1 MEQLDYLKRL
11 GSIYKGSKFV
21 KIAPYIESEWEG
33 RTYDSSKDVKSTS
46 TSWSRKALTLEEAID
61 WVEKGNRIGW
71 IIPRGFVVVDIDNK
85 EEPRS
90 QEYIVK
96 LLEKFE
102 VKYSYNLTFHG
113 IHILFSDPNQSIK
126 NTSKEKCS
134 LNLVIDTR
142 ANEGGYIVLPCN
154 DPHRSWG
161 RLNDYTEEIPYFL
174 KPIGKDQTPSFIG
187 MADGDGRNDA
197 LFRWRGILRQRQ
209 KLNDEEISKS
219 IRIINENLFDVPI
232 PNKELFATAL
242 RPLDNKSSSKSK
254 TTNKED
260 RMAALNNVAEE
271 IVAKYNIISYRDTF
285 YLWAGNYY
293 RKVDT
298 IDIERLIHFDV
309 SKSYSQAVRNEII
322 SFIKVKTQVTMDQM
336 NSNWASI
343 ACENGVVDLRT
354 GELSEAKT
362 TDYNTICIPHK
373 YNPAAQ
379 SDKMIN
385 FMLMITN
392 GDMLKVE
399 FLWQVIGYCL
409 LKKNIY
415 EKFFIFR
422 GEGQTGKSTFV
433 NIIRRLLG
441 RDNCCDLKLSQY
453 DSEYYL
459 IGALSKLVA
468 IDGDAGETKTLKDT
482 GMFKDFT
489 SGNVVAAR
497 QIRQEV
503 IRFEPFAKTIVLCNK
518 LPKIA
523 DDSTGLYRRMII
535 VELNN
540 VIPEDKKDPQFM
552 FKLTEEDYEYVFTK
566 AVMAIGQV
574 IERGSFAI
582 MESESAILNKFKCRQ
597 SPINEWLYEC
607 DICAGDIDS
616 KHCVSLYNTFV
627 MWCNDNG
634 YTKFMTSY
642 NFKEAISQ
650 YFNATVRSVMN
661 EKGGAPKQIFVVDTK
676 IAKDYKPFV
685 GVKL

>member
-1 MEQLDYLKRL
+1 MEQLDYLRRL

-21 KIAPYIESEWEG
+21 KIDPYVEADWEG
-33 RTYDSSKDVKSTS
+33 RQYDSSKDVKSTK
-46 TSWSRKALTLEEAID
+46 TAWSRNALTLEQAIE
-61 WVEKGNRIGW
+61 WVEKGGRIGW
-71 IIPRGFVVVDIDNK
+71 IVPRGFVVVDVDNK

-90 QEYIVK
+90 QEYIVR
-96 LLEKFE
+96 LLDKFE

-113 IHILFSDPNQSIK
+113 IHILFSDPSNSIK
-126 NTSKEKCS
+126 NVVKEKCA
-134 LNLVIDTR
+134 LNLIIDTR

-161 RLNDYTEEIPYFL
+161 RLDDVTEDIPYFL
-174 KPIGKDQTPSFIG
+174 KPIGKDSTASFIG
-187 MADGDGRNDA
+187 MKNGDARNDA
-197 LFRWRGILRQRQ
+197 LFRWRGVLRQRQ
-209 KLNDEEISKS
+209 KLSDEEIKKS
-219 IRIINENLFDVPI
+219 IRIINENLFETPLE
-232 PNKELFATAL
+232 NKELFQTVL
-242 RPLDNKSSSKSK
+242 REMDDKSSTKGKS
-254 TTNKED
+254 KED
-260 RMAALNNVAEE
+260 RALIFNNVAEE

-285 YLWAGNYY
+285 YLWGGNYY
-293 RKVDT
+293 RKINEV
-298 IDIERLIHFDV
+298 DIERLIHFDV
-309 SKSYSQAVRNEII
+309 SKAYSQAVRAEII
-322 SFIKVKTQVTMDQM
+322 SFIKIKTQVTMEQL
-336 NSNWASI
+336 NANWWSI

-354 GELSEAKT
+354 GELSEAKV

-379 SDKMIN
+379 SEKMIE
-385 FMLMITN
+385 FMSMITG
-392 GDMLKVE
+392 GDLLKIE
-399 FLWQVIGYCL
+399 FLWQVMGYCL

-433 NIIRRLLG
+433 NILRRLLG

-489 SGNVVAAR
+489 SGNPVSAR
-497 QIRQEV
+497 EIRQAV
-503 IRFEPFAKTIVLCNK
+503 TRFEPFAKTIVLCNK

-523 DDSTGLYRRMII
+523 DDSSGLYRRMII

-540 VIPEDKKDPQFM
+540 VIPENKKDPQFM
-552 FKLTEEDYEYVFTK
+552 FKLTEEDYQYIFTK

-574 IERGSFAI
+574 LERGSFAI

-597 SPINEWLYEC
+597 SPLNEWLYEC
-607 DICAGDIDS
+607 DVCAADIHN
-616 KHCVSLYNTFV
+616 KHCVTLYNSFV
-627 MWCNDNG
+627 MWCGDNG

-642 NFKEAISQ
+642 NFKEAICQ
-650 YFNATVRSVMN
+650 YFNARIKAIRN
-661 EKGGAPKQIFVVDTK
+661 ENGGAPKQVFEVDENV
-676 IAKDYKPFV
+676 AKDYKPFV
-685 GVKL
+685 GVDL